1 MEQDPIRNEKN
12 MKLAATLNK
21 CLEHASG
28 SYIARMDDDDYSYP
42 WRLMAQ
48 NDFLDVNT
56 YYAFV
61 SGQVNGLTKEF
72 GIIEDYWHR
81 KEFPEKK
88 DFLKGS
94 QFIHPA
100 TMFRK
105 GPLMKAGGYRIAPE
119 TRRMEDYDLFMR
131 LYAMGYIGC
140 NLQRPM
146 LRYTVDFDKTTYAHR
161 IDEVKVRYQ
170 GFKALG
176 LLPWGFIYVIR
187 PLIVGLIP
195 HDTLMEIKLE
205 DNGVDLRKY
214 RRRHRRRRK

>member
-1 MEQDPIRNEKN
+1 
-12 MKLAATLNK
+12 
-21 CLEHASG
+21 
-28 SYIARMDDDDYSYP
+28 
-42 WRLMAQ
+42 
-48 NDFLDVNT
+48 
-56 YYAFV
+56 
-61 SGQVNGLTKEF
+61 
-72 GIIEDYWHR
+72 
-81 KEFPEKK
+81 
-88 DFLKGS
+88 
-94 QFIHPA
+94 
-100 TMFRK
+100 
-105 GPLMKAGGYRIAPE
+105 MKAGGYRIAPE

-195 HDTLMEIKLE
+195 HDTLIEIKLE

>member
-1 MEQDPIRNEKN
+1 M
-12 MKLAATLNK
+12 LN
-21 CLEHASG
+21 
-28 SYIARMDDDDYSYP
+28 
-42 WRLMAQ
+42 
-48 NDFLDVNT
+48 
-56 YYAFV
+56 
-61 SGQVNGLTKEF
+61 
-72 GIIEDYWHR
+72 
-81 KEFPEKK
+81 
-88 DFLKGS
+88 
-94 QFIHPA
+94 
-100 TMFRK
+100 
-105 GPLMKAGGYRIAPE
+105 
-119 TRRMEDYDLFMR
+119 RRMPNGTYWWCERGEKISPTLLR